1 MPISICSNSY
11 SVAMLPLNLLRPIIG
26 ASSWCFRG
34 VGSFEE
40 EFMKKLLPSWFEY
53 MKVRFSWGRTGKDNI
68 KAWGW
73 KQLYSLDPSRGY
85 GFGSNGG
92 ILQTGIKPGA
102 TLILM
107 RIGIIPINLILV
119 LICVSSITV

>member
-1 MPISICSNSY
+1 M
-11 SVAMLPLNLLRPIIG
+11 LRPIIG
-26 ASSWCFRG
+26 ASSGCFRG
-34 VGSFEE
+34 VGSFGRRVYEE
-40 EFMKKLLPSWFEY
+40 VAASWFEY

-102 TLILM
+102 T
-107 RIGIIPINLILV
+107 PNPDAHWDNTDKFNLG
-119 LICVSSITV
+119 LICVPQ